1 MKGIILLDTS
11 VLCEWLQVPGKS
23 VQGGNLRV
31 AKKMRAFAVGFDFF
45 LPLAAVIETGNH
57 IAHVKKAKARRSCA
71 EALVALIDKC
81 VAGTVPYATV
91 AGWDVDDL
99 KRFSRSFVANAT
111 ASVGMGDTT
120 IISDFEKL
128 CEHYPT
134 AKEIRIW
141 SLDGHLDSYRKVQ
154 VNI

>member
-1 MKGIILLDTS
+1 MRGIILFDTS
-11 VLCEWLQVPGKS
+11 ILCEWLQIPKKS
-23 VQGGNLRV
+23 TSNGNKRV
-31 AKKMRAFAVGFDFF
+31 EKKMCALAVDFDFF

-57 IAHVKKAKARRSCA
+57 IAHIKNAQTRRSCA

-81 VAGTVPYATV
+81 IAGKIPYATI

-111 ASVGMGDTT
+111 VSIGMGDTT
-120 IISDFEKL
+120 MISDFEKL
-128 CEHYPT
+128 CERYPT
-134 AKEIRIW
+134 AREIRIW

-154 VNI
+154 VDI